1 MSSVNE
7 IDNHSSDARQP
18 IGELPAGPSGIDDL
32 AVVISS
38 DSVLV
43 SGDPEHV
50 STYVDRLRDAAAGAV
65 SVAGVDRRSLADLGA
80 AVAGVAAMATQSGEF
95 VRLSPRS
102 MDLLQQYNVLP
113 GSDGFNLMTV
123 VDDSGIFRGQLRW
136 QSVALEPTQLLGM
149 QMAMATV
156 ALRTAIAS
164 VEQAVEEVQ
173 GSVDTILALAE
184 ASRAGDVLGHYNSLE
199 RIVATLEESGS
210 LPAADW
216 DSVAGLGP
224 QLEVGVERLRNHV
237 KRTIDGFDGSQSV
250 QDRAAHISRA
260 VKDDRL
266 GETLKLLVVAEES
279 LYLWQRL
286 RIERVRRTEP
296 EHLETVVESARAVLA
311 QHVERDGELLAHA
324 RAELAAY
331 AALKPLEVL
340 HWMSASNVKRDMVRL
355 RDDLEEFA
363 VARRAQV
370 TEWVEHED
378 PTIEDALAEIGNR
391 AKAAGALFAGA
402 AKAIGGK
409 VIDMGAV
416 GIDFVGSGLQK
427 AVAGRIGQVRGD
439 SGGDDD
445 GSASRGIGPGTTGST
460 GPKDNS

>member
-1 MSSVNE
+1 MSEGLGIMSFVNE
-7 IDNHSSDARQP
+7 SDNDDRGVPQTP
-18 IGELPAGPSGIDDL
+18 TGEVEGGSRTGDL
-32 AVVISS
+32 AVAVSS
-38 DSVLV
+38 DGVLV
-43 SGDPEHV
+43 SGDPEQV

-65 SVAGVDRRSLADLGA
+65 SVAGVDRRSLADIGA
-80 AVAGVAAMATQSGEF
+80 AVAAVSAVAAQSGEF
-95 VRLSPRS
+95 VRLSPSS
-102 MDLLQQYNVLP
+102 MELLRQFNVLP

-164 VEQAVEEVQ
+164 VEQAVEQVQ
-173 GSVDTILALAE
+173 GSVDAILALAE
-184 ASRAGDVLGHYNSLE
+184 ASRTGDVLGHYNTLE
-199 RIVATLEESGS
+199 RTVTALEDTGS

-224 QLEVGVERLRNHV
+224 QLEVVIERLRNHI
-237 KRTIDGFDGSQSV
+237 KRTIEGFDSGQSI
-250 QDRAAHISRA
+250 QDRAAHIGRA

-266 GETLKLLVVAEES
+266 GETLKLLVIAEQS

-296 EHLETVVESARAVLA
+296 EHLEPVVESARALLA

-340 HWMSASNVKRDMVRL
+340 RWMSASNVKRDMVRL
-355 RDDLEEFA
+355 RDDLDEFA
-363 VARRAQV
+363 EARRAQV
-370 TEWVEHED
+370 TEWIEHED
-378 PTIEDALAEIGNR
+378 PTIEDALAELGNR
-391 AKAAGALFAGA
+391 AKAVGAIVADVS
-402 AKAIGGK
+402 KAIGGK
-409 VIDMGAV
+409 AFDVGAAGIGLV
-416 GIDFVGSGLQK
+416 GGQLQK
-427 AVAGRIGQVRGD
+427 TVGVRLGWGRRD
-439 SGGDDD
+439 SGED
-445 GSASRGIGPGTTGST
+445 A
-460 GPKDNS
+460 

>member
-1 MSSVNE
+1 MSFVNE
-7 IDNHSSDARQP
+7 SDNDDRGVPQTP
-18 IGELPAGPSGIDDL
+18 TGELEGGSRTGDL
-32 AVVISS
+32 AVAVSS
-38 DSVLV
+38 DGVLV
-43 SGDPEHV
+43 SGDPEQV

-65 SVAGVDRRSLADLGA
+65 SVAGVDRRSLADMGA
-80 AVAGVAAMATQSGEF
+80 AVAAVSAVAAQSGEF
-95 VRLSPRS
+95 VRLSPSS
-102 MDLLQQYNVLP
+102 MDLLRQYNILP

-123 VDDSGIFRGQLRW
+123 VDESGIFRGQLRW

-164 VEQAVEEVQ
+164 VEQAVEQVQ

-199 RIVATLEESGS
+199 HIVATLEESGS
-210 LPAADW
+210 LPSADW

-250 QDRAAHISRA
+250 QDRAAHIGRA

-266 GETLKLLVVAEES
+266 GETLNLLVVAEES

-340 HWMSASNVKRDMVRL
+340 RWMSASNVKRDMVRL

-378 PTIEDALAEIGNR
+378 PTIEDALTELGNR
-391 AKAAGALFAGA
+391 AKAVGAIVADVS
-402 AKAIGGK
+402 KAIGGK
-409 VIDMGAV
+409 AFDAGA
-416 GIDFVGSGLQK
+416 
-427 AVAGRIGQVRGD
+427 A
-439 SGGDDD
+439 
-445 GSASRGIGPGTTGST
+445 GIGLVGDQMQKTVGVRL
-460 GPKDNS
+460 GWGRRNSGEDT

>member
-1 MSSVNE
+1 MSFVNE
-7 IDNHSSDARQP
+7 SDNDDRGVPQTP
-18 IGELPAGPSGIDDL
+18 TGEVEGGSRTGDL
-32 AVVISS
+32 AVAVSS
-38 DSVLV
+38 DGVLV
-43 SGDPEHV
+43 SGDPEQV

-65 SVAGVDRRSLADLGA
+65 SVAGVDRRSLADMGA
-80 AVAGVAAMATQSGEF
+80 AVAAVSALAAQSGEF
-95 VRLSPRS
+95 VRLSPSS
-102 MDLLQQYNVLP
+102 MELLRQFNVLP

-164 VEQAVEEVQ
+164 VEQAVEQVQ
-173 GSVDTILALAE
+173 GSVDAILALAE
-184 ASRAGDVLGHYNSLE
+184 ASRTGDVLGHYNTLE
-199 RIVATLEESGS
+199 RAVTALEDTGS

-224 QLEVGVERLRNHV
+224 QLEVVIERLRNHV
-237 KRTIDGFDGSQSV
+237 KRTIEGFDSSQSV
-250 QDRAAHISRA
+250 QDRAAHIGRA

-266 GETLKLLVVAEES
+266 GETLKLLVIAEQS

-296 EHLETVVESARAVLA
+296 EHLETVVESARTLLA

-340 HWMSASNVKRDMVRL
+340 RWMSASNVKRDMVRL
-355 RDDLEEFA
+355 RDDLDEFA
-363 VARRAQV
+363 EARRAQV
-370 TEWVEHED
+370 TEWIEHED
-378 PTIEDALAEIGNR
+378 PTIEDALAELGNR
-391 AKAAGALFAGA
+391 AKAVGAVVADVS
-402 AKAIGGK
+402 KAIGGK
-409 VIDMGAV
+409 AFDVGAAGIGLV
-416 GIDFVGSGLQK
+416 GDQLQK
-427 AVAGRIGQVRGD
+427 TVGVRLGWGRRD
-439 SGGDDD
+439 SGED
-445 GSASRGIGPGTTGST
+445 T
-460 GPKDNS
+460 